1 MLKERKNTLKSFW
14 GMIYIGGEE
23 IHSMV
28 KIINAYIDMFLN
40 FLFGKNY
47 FENFLLQKFQF
58 R

>member
-1 MLKERKNTLKSFW
+1 
-14 GMIYIGGEE
+14 MIYIGGEE

-47 FENFLLQKFQF
+47 FENFLLQKIQF

>member
-1 MLKERKNTLKSFW
+1 
-14 GMIYIGGEE
+14 MIYIGGEE

-47 FENFLLQKFQF
+47 FKNFLLQKFQF